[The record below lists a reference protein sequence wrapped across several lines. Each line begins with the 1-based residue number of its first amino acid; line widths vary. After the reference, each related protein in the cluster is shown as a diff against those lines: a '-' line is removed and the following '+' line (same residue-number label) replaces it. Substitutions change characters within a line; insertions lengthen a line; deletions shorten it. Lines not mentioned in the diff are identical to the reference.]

1 LHIFSLNTVG
11 FHHRMT
17 PRKNASL
24 RMKETELEGVVVSW
38 NEYRATETDFMKPN
52 KHHTVEILSL
62 CLACCLLGSCNS
74 LEVVAPP
81 VIIGPAATDPNAVAG
96 LTATPGTESDATS
109 PSAVPDTGPLNL
121 SINSAVLLG
130 LENNRSLLVQR
141 FNPQIKS
148 TQEQQALSVFD
159 PILSGQIANRQSRN
173 NEAPVRSRLTTQTN
187 SADIGLTQYFP
198 SGTSLGIF
206 GSTEIDERSSVGEYG
221 TRLGLSANQPL
232 LRGFGSEVNLA
243 SVNQARLDTRISEY
257 ELRGYVLTLVTQ
269 IEEMYWS
276 YILAERKIEIYT
288 QSLDLAQK
296 QLNETQERI
305 QVGDLGASERAAAQA
320 EVALRK
326 EDLIDARN
334 ALALIRLTLLRL
346 MNPPGANLWD
356 RQVQLI
362 SPPTG
367 SPDELSPVES
377 YIAAALEM
385 RPDLNQARLLL
396 QRNELE
402 VVKTRNGL
410 LPKLDLFVTLGKT
423 GYADSFGRTVGSLHQ
438 DNFDVLAGLTYEF
451 PPLNRAARAANL
463 RAVLSRQQAREAI
476 WNLTQL
482 AQVDVRAAYLEILR
496 NREQV
501 IATAATRALQ
511 EEKVRVETEKFRVG
525 KSTSLLVAQAQRD
538 LVVSQISEIETV
550 VNGKRAW
557 VLLYNLD
564 GSLLQ
569 RRGIVSPG
577 RQTVRLPDL
586 P

>member
-1 LHIFSLNTVG
+1 
-11 FHHRMT
+11 
-17 PRKNASL
+17 
-24 RMKETELEGVVVSW
+24 
-38 NEYRATETDFMKPN
+38 MKPN
-52 KHHTVEILSL
+52 KRHTVEILSV
-62 CLACCLLGSCNS
+62 CLACCLLGSCDS

-81 VIIGPAATDPNAVAG
+81 VIIGPAATDPNVVAG
-96 LTATPGTESDATS
+96 STATPGIETAATS

-121 SINSAVLLG
+121 SISSAVVLG
-130 LENNRSLLVQR
+130 LENNRSLVVQR
-141 FNPQIKS
+141 INPQIRS

-159 PILSGQIANRQSRN
+159 PILSGQIANRQYKN
-173 NEAPVRSRLTTQTN
+173 TDGPFLSRLTTQAN

-198 SGTSLGIF
+198 SGTSIGLL
-206 GSTEIDERSSVGEYG
+206 GSTDIDERASVGEYG
-221 TRLGLSANQPL
+221 SRLGLTATQSL

-276 YILAERKIEIYT
+276 YILAERKIKIYT

-296 QLNETQERI
+296 QLEQTEDRI
-305 QVGDLGASERAAAQA
+305 QIGKLGASERAAAQA

-326 EDLIDARN
+326 EGLIDARN
-334 ALALIRLTLLRL
+334 ALSLIRLTLLRL

-356 RQVQLI
+356 RQIQLT

-367 SPDELSPVES
+367 SPDQLAPVES

-385 RPDLNQARLLL
+385 RPDLNQARLLQ

-410 LPKLDLFVTLGKT
+410 LPRLDLFVTLGKT
-423 GYADSFGRTVGSLHQ
+423 GYADSFGRTVGNLHQ
-438 DNFDVLAGLTYEF
+438 DNFDVLAGLAYEF
-451 PPLNRAARAANL
+451 PPLNRAAQAANL

-476 WNLTQL
+476 QNLTQL

-511 EEKVRVETEKFRVG
+511 EEKLRVETEKFGVG

-538 LVVSQISEIETV
+538 LISSQISEIETV
-550 VNGKRAW
+550 VNGMRAW
-557 VLLYNLD
+557 VELYNLD
-564 GSLLQ
+564 GSLLL

-577 RQTVRLPDL
+577 RETVRLPDL

>member
-1 LHIFSLNTVG
+1 VGISAGTDIDETVHDG
-11 FHHRMT
+11 
-17 PRKNASL
+17 
-24 RMKETELEGVVVSW
+24 
-38 NEYRATETDFMKPN
+38 EY
-52 KHHTVEILSL
+52 
-62 CLACCLLGSCNS
+62 GSR
-74 LEVVAPP
+74 L
-81 VIIGPAATDPNAVAG
+81 G
-96 LTATPGTESDATS
+96 LTAT
-109 PSAVPDTGPLNL
+109 
-121 SINSAVLLG
+121 
-130 LENNRSLLVQR
+130 
-141 FNPQIKS
+141 
-148 TQEQQALSVFD
+148 
-159 PILSGQIANRQSRN
+159 QS
-173 NEAPVRSRLTTQTN
+173 
-187 SADIGLTQYFP
+187 
-198 SGTSLGIF
+198 
-206 GSTEIDERSSVGEYG
+206 
-221 TRLGLSANQPL
+221 L
-232 LRGFGSEVNLA
+232 LRGYGSEVNLA

-257 ELRGYVLTLVTQ
+257 ELRGFVLTLVAQ
-269 IEEMYWS
+269 IEETYWS
-276 YILAERKIEIYT
+276 YILAERKIEIFMR
-288 QSLDLAQK
+288 SLELAQK
-296 QLNETQERI
+296 QLTETEERI

-356 RQVQLI
+356 RPIQLT

-367 SPDELSPVES
+367 SPDELAPVES

-410 LPKLDLFVTLGKT
+410 LPRLDLFVTLGKT
-423 GYADSFGRTVGSLHQ
+423 GYADSFGRSATNLHQ
-438 DNFDVLAGLTYEF
+438 DNFDVLAGLAYEF
-451 PPLNRAARAANL
+451 PPLNRAAQAANL

-511 EEKVRVETEKFRVG
+511 EEKLRVETEKFGVG

-538 LVVSQISEIETV
+538 LVSSQISEIETV
-550 VNGKRAW
+550 VNGMRAW
-557 VLLYNLD
+557 VVLYNLD

-577 RQTVRLPDL
+577 AEPVRLPDR